1 LTSSSSP
8 SSSLSVTH
16 GDHSNDIM
24 IVTRSR
30 PPRSPIAASMIETNK
45 ELEKEVEELD
55 REIQN
60 LVNA

>member
-1 LTSSSSP
+1 
-8 SSSLSVTH
+8 
-16 GDHSNDIM
+16 M